1 MASNKNENAL
11 TTNDEPRF
19 KRPMYKGVRPYTTV
33 GIFKETCQSPLNQSE
48 VKKSKSNQ
56 SERAKTA
63 HLATNQYHRG
73 SPSPLWYWLV
83 AKTAHLATNQYH
95 RGEGEPLVP
104 FEKTEYQR
112 TYNSKHPEG
121 EVPDLRATWDARKP
135 LLEKRHFVP
144 VGERKLY
151 IQR

>member
-1 MASNKNENAL
+1 MPLYGDCFKEKEKEAKNFFLISNFNLQSYSNVPSHISDAMASNKNENAL

-33 GIFKETCQSPLNQSE
+33 GIFKETCQSPVNQSD

-73 SPSPLWYWLV
+73 
-83 AKTAHLATNQYH
+83 
-95 RGEGEPLVP
+95 EGEPLVT

-112 TYNSKHPEG
+112 SSYLYFCRSFTANSAVK
-121 EVPDLRATWDARKP
+121 
-135 LLEKRHFVP
+135 EKDS
-144 VGERKLY
+144 
-151 IQR
+151 